1 MGPLVVHD
9 NATMPSVLACRLGR
23 QVGARDPASG
33 VRWVDNERL
42 FDAVLNPFTAANLR
56 VGLLP
61 LTASHYDVVVRVL
74 SLRAGRHLAWS
85 SPVDTDIPIIRKQFN
100 DVVVTEVVGGVE
112 AMRLCPFR
120 VDVGV
125 MHDEKDAMRG
135 DRRDKCLFGLARV
148 RVTQGRI
155 ERGDQIEAAR
165 GNRGIFESGLHPL
178 HVDGGLPGSMRRVLE
193 CHS

>member
-1 MGPLVVHD
+1 MTTRRRHLSWHAALAD
-9 NATMPSVLACRLGR
+9 KSVRETQPG
-23 QVGARDPASG
+23 SG
-33 VRWVDNERL
+33 VGWVDNERL

-56 VGLLP
+56 VGLSP
-61 LTASHYDVVVRVL
+61 LTASHYDVVVRVP

-85 SPVDTDIPIIRKQFN
+85 SPVDTDIPVIRKQFN

-125 MHDEKDAMRG
+125 VHDEKDAMRG
-135 DRRDKCLFGLARV
+135 DRRDKCLLGLARV
-148 RVTQGRI
+148 RVTQGWI
-155 ERGDQIEAAR
+155 ESGDQIEAAR